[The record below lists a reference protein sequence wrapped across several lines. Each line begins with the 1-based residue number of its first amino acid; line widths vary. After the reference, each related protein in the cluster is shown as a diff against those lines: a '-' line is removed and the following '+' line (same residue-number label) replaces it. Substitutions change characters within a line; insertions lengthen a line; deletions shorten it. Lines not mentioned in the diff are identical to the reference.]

1 MVIAK
6 LFGGLGNQMF
16 IYAAA
21 KGIAQI
27 SNQKLTFDIYTGF
40 EDDSRFRRV
49 YELKQFN
56 LSVQESRRWM
66 SFRYPLGRILR
77 KISRKIG
84 FCIPLVNFKFIV
96 EKKPYHFQNE
106 IMRIASF
113 SSIYLEG
120 YFQSYKYFSKIEAQI
135 REDFKF
141 TKEVVGSV
149 EKEASFIT
157 NSRYTPVAIGVRRY
171 SEMKGEFGELAVVEH
186 DYYDAAIKYIA
197 NKVPNLIF
205 IVFSEDIDW
214 VKKNLKLDYPV
225 YFVTSKKGELAAI
238 QDMYLMSLCNHHIIS
253 NSSFYWWGAY
263 LASTNNHIVI
273 APSVF
278 LNKDCTPIDWVII

>member
-141 TKEVVGSV
+141 TKEVIGSV

-171 SEMKGEFGELAVVEH
+171 SEMKGEFGELAV
-186 DYYDAAIKYIA
+186 
-197 NKVPNLIF
+197 
-205 IVFSEDIDW
+205 EDIDW